1 MDFVFYML
9 ISCNIALFL
18 VSFIAIARVN
28 VVISSTKSLDWDSVA
43 RLTGDVATI
52 KKNIQSQNNRLNG
65 MMDKPLKQEDL
76 IRAMMEQNNVTHIKQ
91 SGG

>member
-1 MDFVFYML
+1 MDFVFYTL
-9 ISCNIALFL
+9 IGCNFAIFL
-18 VSFIAIARVN
+18 VSLIAIARVGA
-28 VVISSTKSLDWDSVA
+28 VIKSTKGLDWDSVA

-76 IRAMMEQNNVTHIKQ
+76 IRAMMEQNNVTNIKQ